1 MHTIVNPTPFHAALD
16 VLPDRAGV
24 ATLHVALKA
33 TFRVGPRLEVADVQ
47 VPIRAID
54 EYEGDPTASALRY
67 PGERHL
73 ACPGTAVIVIG
84 SAHAPKLRAVPTL
97 DVALELADV
106 RKTVRVHGDRRWQ
119 RGASQAS
126 AAEPFTTMPLVYS
139 RASGGPDDPRNP
151 VGVGRREGRDLA
163 GAPLPNLEDP
173 RRPYVE
179 HGERAPPMCL
189 AALAPH
195 WSPRQQLAG
204 TYDTAWRRKRA
215 PYLPDDLDPRFFHA
229 APPDQICARPLV
241 GGEVLALTH
250 ASPEPLR
257 FALPTLAWAL
267 HATIA
272 GADHPLAPRLETVLL
287 EPDAQRMTMLWR
299 ATLAVDRREL
309 EIDAV
314 TVDLREYRT

>member
-1 MHTIVNPTPFHAALD
+1 MHTIVNPTPFRAALD

-33 TFRVGPRLEVADVQ
+33 TFRLGPRLEVADVQ
-47 VPIRAID
+47 VPIRDVD
-54 EYEGDPTASALRY
+54 EYEGEPTTSALRY

-73 ACPGTAVIVIG
+73 AGPGTAVIVIG
-84 SAHAPKLRAVPTL
+84 SAHAPRSRAVPTL

-119 RGASQAS
+119 RGAQAS
-126 AAEPFTTMPLVYS
+126 AAEPFTTMPLVYA

-151 VGVGRREGRDLA
+151 VGVGRDVA

-173 RRPYVE
+173 RRPYLE
-179 HGERAPPMCL
+179 HRDRAPPMCL

-195 WSPRQQLAG
+195 WSPRARLAG
-204 TYDTAWRRKRA
+204 TYDAAWRRTRA

-229 APPDQICARPLV
+229 APPDQICAAPLV

-267 HATIA
+267 DASICGTS
-272 GADHPLAPRLETVLL
+272 HPLAPRLETVLL

-299 ATLAVDRREL
+299 AALAVDRREL

-314 TVDLREYRT
+314 TVDLRELRT